1 MDIGDIIR
9 ELRTRNKL
17 TQKDLAKEIGVTEQ
31 TIFRYEKGTRYPSF
45 SALDKLEK
53 FFGVRLGYN
62 PDQKTQSETVLR
74 VPSVDSLH
82 IPAGS
87 SYYDVLSRKDTLKHW
102 VDRLDYKQLDKVE
115 QLLNL
120 AGMYVPH
127 DPAAARAQVDAPA
140 QLGKRRISVPILGRA
155 AAGKPIEMI
164 ETSGD
169 DLETDARLGD
179 FVVIAVG
186 NSMVEAGIQDGAQCL
201 IRPQPTV
208 ENGEIALVAVGDG
221 STIKRFY
228 KDDDGYR
235 LVPCSPSHP
244 VQHYDAGA
252 PIRILGR
259 FLKTI
264 D

>member
-1 MDIGDIIR
+1 M
-9 ELRTRNKL
+9 E
-17 TQKDLAKEIGVTEQ
+17 
-31 TIFRYEKGTRYPSF
+31 EKGIGRPSTYAPTI
-45 SALDKLEK
+45 STILNREYVVKEGRALRPTPLGEVVTTLMKDK
-53 FFGVRLGYN
+53 FQ
-62 PDQKTQSETVLR
+62 DI
-74 VPSVDSLH
+74 VD
-82 IPAGS
+82 PTFTAQMEE
-87 SYYDVLSRKDTLKHW
+87 
-102 VDRLDYKQLDKVE
+102 QLDKVE
-115 QLLNL
+115 QLLKL

-127 DPAAARAQVDAPA
+127 DPAAARAQADAPA

-169 DLETDARLGD
+169 DLETDARPGD

-235 LVPCSPSHP
+235 LAPCSPSHP
-244 VQHYDAGA
+244 VQYYDAGA